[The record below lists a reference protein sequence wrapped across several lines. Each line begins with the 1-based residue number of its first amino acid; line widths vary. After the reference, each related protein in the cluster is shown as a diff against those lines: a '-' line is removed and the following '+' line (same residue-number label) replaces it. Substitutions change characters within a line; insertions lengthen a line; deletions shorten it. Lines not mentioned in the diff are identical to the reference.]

1 MKNILILSLS
11 ILCISISL
19 ESSAQQKR
27 RLSRTELQAK
37 QANLPHKKPM
47 LTKAEADAILA
58 KRRMEARENKT
69 KMDRMKAEL
78 QQRERSVGNRE

>member
-1 MKNILILSLS
+1 
-11 ILCISISL
+11 L

-47 LTKAEADAILA
+47 LTKAETDAILA
-58 KRRMEARENKT
+58 KRRMEARENKA
-69 KMDRMKAEL
+69 KLERMKAEL